1 MNAPTQLVLVRH
13 GETEWTERG
22 LLHGGRLDSPLSP
35 KGRRQA
41 RSAAR
46 KLEGENFAALFS
58 SPQGRAMQTA
68 EILGEA
74 LGLIPEPREGFREY
88 KFGWME
94 GKPKTIFEP
103 DGTGP
108 LFMKPLIYLGI
119 FLTGERPGQFN
130 NRVLRAIDDITD
142 QHPSDRILVVTHW
155 GVLSLIM
162 AALLD
167 ADPTR
172 WREYGSWAPCGITEL
187 HGQND
192 KWQLI
197 RLNDAEHLQE

>member
-1 MNAPTQLVLVRH
+1 MINRTELVLVRH
-13 GETEWTERG
+13 GETEWTELG

-35 KGRRQA
+35 KGRSQA
-41 RSAAR
+41 RSAAQR
-46 KLEGENFAALFS
+46 LRGEDFAALFS
-58 SPQGRAMQTA
+58 SPLGRAMQTA

-108 LFMKPLIYLGI
+108 FFMKPFIYLGI
-119 FLTGERPGQFN
+119 LLTGERPNQFN
-130 NRVLRAIDDITD
+130 QRVLRAMDDITD

-167 ADPTR
+167 ADPKR
-172 WREYGSWAPCGITEL
+172 WREYGDWAPCGITEL
-187 HGQND
+187 HLQDG

-197 RLNDAEHLQE
+197 QMNEAEHLQE

>member
-1 MNAPTQLVLVRH
+1 MNDCTELVLVRH

-35 KGRRQA
+35 IGKHQA
-41 RSAAR
+41 RLAAR
-46 KLEGENFAALFS
+46 RLEGEDFAALFS
-58 SPQGRAMQTA
+58 SPLGRAMQTA
-68 EILGEA
+68 EIIGEA
-74 LGLIPEPREGFREY
+74 LGLIPEPQEGFREY

-108 LFMKPLIYLGI
+108 LFIKPLITLSI
-119 FLTGERPGQFN
+119 LLTGERPGEFN
-130 NRVLRAIDDITD
+130 TRVLRAVQDIVD
-142 QHPSDRILVVTHW
+142 RHPADRILVVTHW

-167 ADPTR
+167 DDPKR
-172 WREYGSWAPCGITEL
+172 WREYGGWAPCGITEL
-187 HGQND
+187 HGQNG
-192 KWQLI
+192 KWRLI